1 MSYVIWAV
9 IGFLLLIGEMFTMD
23 FSLSCIGL
31 GFLAAGITAYLGF
44 GVNIQLITMGAVFV
58 ILFFTLR
65 PFILKHLSRKQE
77 YKSNMDALVGTKH
90 NFYALTE
97 DKKHAKIK
105 IDGDVWEAESA
116 TPLENGK
123 TVTVAKIEGA
133 TLIVKQEEK

>member
-9 IGFLLLIGEMFTMD
+9 LGILLFIGEIFTMD

-31 GFLAAGITAYLGF
+31 GFLVAALMAYLGF
-44 GVNIQLITMGAVFV
+44 GLHVQLIAVGVVF
-58 ILFFTLR
+58 ISLFFTLR
-65 PFILKHLSRKQE
+65 PFILKHLARKQE

-90 NFYALTE
+90 DFYALSE

-116 TPLENGK
+116 TPLTNGK
-123 TVTVAKIEGA
+123 PVKVAKVEGA
-133 TLIVKQEEK
+133 TLIVKQEE

>member
-9 IGFLLLIGEMFTMD
+9 LGILLFIGEIFTMD

-31 GFLAAGITAYLGF
+31 GFLVAALMAYLGF
-44 GVNIQLITMGAVFV
+44 GLHVQLIAVGV
-58 ILFFTLR
+58 IFISLFFTLR
-65 PFILKHLSRKQE
+65 PFILKHLARKQE

-90 NFYALTE
+90 DFYALSE

-116 TPLENGK
+116 TPLIEGK
-123 TVTVAKIEGA
+123 QVQVSKVEGA
-133 TLIVKQEEK
+133 TLIIKQEE